1 METYY
6 IVEKKWRNREDKETT
21 KIYSSWIAF
30 CCFILRLNCSLLIPL
45 KETYFWFKILKHEFQ
60 EISSLFMK
68 VIPTVHKLL
77 FFKTTDQYTYTKT
90 RKNIFG
96 SYENK
101 YQKDLSEYIC
111 RQLKY
116 R

>member
-1 METYY
+1 
-6 IVEKKWRNREDKETT
+6 
-21 KIYSSWIAF
+21 
-30 CCFILRLNCSLLIPL
+30 
-45 KETYFWFKILKHEFQ
+45 
-60 EISSLFMK
+60 MK

-101 YQKDLSEYIC
+101 YQKDCLNTSADN
-111 RQLKY
+111 
-116 R
+116 